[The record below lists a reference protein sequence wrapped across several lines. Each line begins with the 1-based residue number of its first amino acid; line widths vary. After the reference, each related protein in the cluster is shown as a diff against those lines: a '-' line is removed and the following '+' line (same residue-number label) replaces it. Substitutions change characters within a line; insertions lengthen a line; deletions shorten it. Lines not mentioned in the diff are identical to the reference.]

1 MKLAKNQPNAE
12 QDREA
17 ELLDI
22 VKILNILKISK
33 ENKRKNK
40 YVCIREIIW
49 LTLMVMKMKMK
60 NRSQY
65 IRHKLT

>member
-1 MKLAKNQPNAE
+1 MKLAKDQPNAE

-40 YVCIREIIW
+40 YVCIREII
-49 LTLMVMKMKMK
+49 
-60 NRSQY
+60 
-65 IRHKLT
+65 